1 MSEVLTS
8 LGQQN
13 EDKIE
18 EDKQKRVIQ
27 IIVNMKELDT
37 ENNQS
42 RQNVNRISAPKNFF
56 VLFVKIGQ
64 HIILFRNRYCL
75 LLME

>member
-27 IIVNMKELDT
+27 IIVNMKELDM

-42 RQNVNRISAPKNFF
+42 RQNVNRISAPKIF
-56 VLFVKIGQ
+56 LCY
-64 HIILFRNRYCL
+64 L
-75 LLME
+75 

>member
-42 RQNVNRISAPKNFF
+42 RQNVNRVSAPKKF
-56 VLFVKIGQ
+56 LCY
-64 HIILFRNRYCL
+64 L
-75 LLME
+75 

>member
-42 RQNVNRISAPKNFF
+42 RQNVNRISAPKNF
-56 VLFVKIGQ
+56 LCY
-64 HIILFRNRYCL
+64 L
-75 LLME
+75 